1 MVREKPGNE
10 APVYRLFWDRGSAN
24 MAPHAVLREIGCP
37 FELIRVD
44 ISRAENRDPAY
55 LALNPNA
62 RVPTLVHGDRVIY
75 ESAAILMYLC
85 EAHPDARL
93 MPPPGAPQRGAFLQW
108 LFWLTNTLQE
118 DLQHWWHADNYLDS
132 EAARHE
138 MKIVAERRLGKMFSQ
153 LDSSLGEAGPY
164 MLGQQFSAV
173 DIFLVMLCRWTR
185 AMARPATSYPNLNR
199 LIGLVTARPA
209 WTAMMQAEGIDWNGP
224 LAS

>member
-1 MVREKPGNE
+1 MREEPGSE

-62 RVPTLVHGDRVIY
+62 RVPTLVHDGRVIY

-85 EAHPDARL
+85 EAHPEVGL
-93 MPPPGAPQRGAFLQW
+93 MPLPGDAARGAFLQW

-118 DLQHWWHADNYLDS
+118 DLQHWWHADNYLDT

-138 MKIVAERRLGKMFSQ
+138 MKIVAERRLDRMFSQ
-153 LDSSLGEAGPY
+153 LDSHLAQTGPY
-164 MLGQQFSAV
+164 MLGQTFSAL

-185 AMARPATSYPNLNR
+185 AMTPPATSYPTLNH
-199 LIGLVTARPA
+199 LIGLVAARPA
-209 WTAMMQAEGIDWNGP
+209 WAAMLLAEGIDWNGP

>member
-1 MVREKPGNE
+1 
-10 APVYRLFWDRGSAN
+10 

-44 ISRAENRDPAY
+44 ISRGENRAPAY

-62 RVPTLVHGDRVIY
+62 RVPTLVHGERVIY

-85 EAHPDARL
+85 EAHPDAGL
-93 MPPPGAPQRGAFLQW
+93 MPLPGEEDRGVFLQW

-118 DLQHWWHADNYLDS
+118 DLQHWWHADNYLDG
-132 EAARHE
+132 EPARLE
-138 MKIVAERRLGKMFSQ
+138 LKAVAERRLGRMFSQ
-153 LDSSLGEAGPY
+153 LDSHLAEGPY
-164 MLGQQFSAV
+164 MLGRRFSAL
-173 DIFLVMLCRWTR
+173 DIFLAMLCRWTR
-185 AMARPATSYPNLNR
+185 AMATPATSYPNLNR

-209 WTAMMQAEGIDWNGP
+209 WVAMMRAEGIDWNGP

>member
-1 MVREKPGNE
+1 MRDEPGNE

-62 RVPTLVHGDRVIY
+62 RVPTLVHGGRVIY
-75 ESAAILMYLC
+75 ETAAILMYLC
-85 EAHPDARL
+85 EAHPEAKL
-93 MPPPGAPQRGAFLQW
+93 MPLPGDAMRGAFLQW

-118 DLQHWWHADNYLDS
+118 DLQHWWHADNYLDT
-132 EAARHE
+132 EAARDE
-138 MKIVAERRLGKMFSQ
+138 LKIVAERRLGRMFSQ
-153 LDSSLGEAGPY
+153 LDSHLSQAGPY
-164 MLGQQFSAV
+164 MLGQDVSAL

-185 AMARPATSYPNLNR
+185 AMAHPATSYPNLNR
-199 LIGLVTARPA
+199 LIGLVTLRPA
-209 WTAMMQAEGIDWNGP
+209 WVAMMLAEGIDWNGP